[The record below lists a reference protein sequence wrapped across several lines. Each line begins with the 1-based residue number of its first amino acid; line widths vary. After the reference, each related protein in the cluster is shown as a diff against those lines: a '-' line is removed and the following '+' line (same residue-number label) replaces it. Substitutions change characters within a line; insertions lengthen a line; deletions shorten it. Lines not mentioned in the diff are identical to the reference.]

1 MHEIELK
8 TYPKPLV
15 KNSTYMALL
24 FSPYIKY
31 KSSPK
36 KKKTDN
42 YDWGSRLLI
51 EIQMETER
59 TTLVAN

>member
-8 TYPKPLV
+8 TYPKPSSRTLCTWHCFFPLISIIKALQK
-15 KNSTYMALL
+15 KN
-24 FSPYIKY
+24 
-31 KSSPK
+31 
-36 KKKTDN
+36 DN
-42 YDWGSRLLI
+42 YDWGARLLI